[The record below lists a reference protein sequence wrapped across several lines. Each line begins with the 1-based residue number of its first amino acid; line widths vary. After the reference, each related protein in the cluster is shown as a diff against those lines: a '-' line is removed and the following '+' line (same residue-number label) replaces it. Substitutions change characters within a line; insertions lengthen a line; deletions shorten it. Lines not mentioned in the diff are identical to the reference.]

1 MVNLVKT
8 IESTDQSNPK
18 QMKFLKR
25 QLRSNLPEINKLR
38 QSTQDENMRIAP
50 IHAAAMTENIEIL
63 KQILE
68 TKDVNVDAA
77 AIVRTPLQIKK
88 FGVIDAACFNSPL
101 FNLDIIKLL
110 LEHVQRPC
118 LMMSYGDSMILL
130 PNCLIEAVENECLEL
145 VDILLKNADLLE
157 REMKISAGAPV
168 RLFSPYYCLVVAIGS
183 DKPRVFKHLL
193 QLSPSYNFDLE
204 LIILKGKPVSLVEFA
219 RINQRT
225 EMCEE
230 LENILKEND
239 DEEVKKTKQQYF
251 DGKEEILRK
260 EEAGSKVKD
269 NCNKEVFKRF
279 TSFCSFLQMVPP
291 ITQNNNNNPEE
302 ANESEE
308 NEENT
313 KEVLKKAIRKTKYCW
328 NCQNIGQY
336 LCSGCRKARY
346 CEEKCQWEDWD
357 SHKEYCLVQ
366 MN

>member
-230 LENILKEND
+230 LVNILKEN
-239 DEEVKKTKQQYF
+239 E
-251 DGKEEILRK
+251 
-260 EEAGSKVKD
+260 S
-269 NCNKEVFKRF
+269 
-279 TSFCSFLQMVPP
+279 SCSFHQMVPP